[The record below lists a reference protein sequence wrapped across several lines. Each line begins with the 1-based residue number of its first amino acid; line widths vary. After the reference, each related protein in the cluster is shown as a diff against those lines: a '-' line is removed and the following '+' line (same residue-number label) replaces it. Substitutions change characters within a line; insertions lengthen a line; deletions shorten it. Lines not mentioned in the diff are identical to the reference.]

1 MEKALNSAMVE
12 ERMSEIVARKNEIVD
27 EVEAK
32 KEEFES
38 ADTEKRDELLNEVE
52 ALTDEANK
60 IDEEVKDLEEQ
71 RSTLKAQE
79 ERMSMAQ
86 TLSKTA
92 IEERKT
98 QMENN
103 NNVLASKEYNQLYAD
118 MIRGKV
124 DEKEVR
130 SFLEKR
136 ELATTTTNVPVP
148 VVMQGYVETAWYNY
162 GKFSRLVSETFD
174 PAILKIPVEVSA
186 DGAVWHT
193 EGGDAPAEETITLGQ
208 IILQPKMIKKWIS
221 LTDELMAMSA
231 DEFLRYISDELVYKV
246 VLALDEAIINRS
258 DANGLGV
265 IGITSSANASMVE
278 SSNVTVLA
286 FNTILSAISN
296 LVTFDDLTI
305 AMNPATFFNGFMGL
319 TDLQG
324 LPIFRITQDNNAKPQ
339 YYLNGYRVE
348 FTQALKSFDS
358 ASANDPVIVV
368 GDFRRGYRLNY
379 PQGKNVITLVD
390 PYTLATEDLVRMI
403 GRLYVAGNVVKPK
416 HFAVINKV
424 TG

>member
-1 MEKALNSAMVE
+1 
-12 ERMSEIVARKNEIVD
+12 MSEIVARKNEIVD

-32 KEEFES
+32 KEEFEN
-38 ADTEKRDELLNEVE
+38 ADTDKRDELLNEVE

-79 ERMSMAQ
+79 ERMSMTQ
-86 TLSKTA
+86 TLSKSA
-92 IEERKT
+92 IEERKN

-136 ELATTTTNVPVP
+136 ELATTTSNVPVP

-174 PAILKIPVEVSA
+174 PAILKIPVELQS
-186 DGAVWHT
+186 DDAVWHT

-278 SSNVTVLA
+278 SSDVSALA

-296 LVTFDDLTI
+296 LVTFDDLTV

-358 ASANDPVIVV
+358 AEADDPVIVV

-424 TG
+424 TE